1 MEFTDAQGGTWE
13 VAINGGSVRR
23 AAELLQVDLGRP
35 LEGPVGEPPFITR
48 FDTDI
53 VFKVNVLYAVCL
65 PQIRERKLTDEQWAE
80 LLEGDAL
87 YQASEA
93 FWGTMANFF
102 QSLQQPHIVKAIER
116 QRETIRKVY
125 EATETALGSEAFTK
139 KIDTDLKELGESFV
153 STLQSPASTPSPE
166 PSGK

>member
-1 MEFTDAQGGTWE
+1 MQFTDAKGDSWQ

-35 LEGPVGEPPFITR
+35 LESPVGEPPFITR

-65 PQIRERKLTDEQWAE
+65 PQIRERKLTDEQFAE

-93 FWGTMANFF
+93 FWGAMANFF
-102 QSLQQPHIVKAIER
+102 QSLQQPHVVTAIKKQQEM
-116 QRETIRKVY
+116 IRKVY
-125 EATETALGSEAFTK
+125 EVTEAAIDSEAMSQ
-139 KIDTDLKELGESFV
+139 KIDTDLTELGRSFV
-153 STLQSPASTPSPE
+153 STLQSPSPTLSPE